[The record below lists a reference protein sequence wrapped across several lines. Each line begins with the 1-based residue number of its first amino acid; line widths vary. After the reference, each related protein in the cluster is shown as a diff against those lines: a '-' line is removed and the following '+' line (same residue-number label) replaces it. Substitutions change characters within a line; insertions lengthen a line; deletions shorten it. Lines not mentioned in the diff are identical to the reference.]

1 MKDENGREKNGIISI
16 SDSKELIDELTI
28 KKEDLRGAL
37 YSLFHHT
44 NIDAF
49 SKMAM
54 GGNVWMSRIDKMND
68 GTEVFRNADR
78 TYAFCLSAKPTEN
91 VGMWFAYGL
100 PRREA
105 IRVRFSGKALMDV
118 ITASKGRV
126 SVIPVKGDKPR
137 SKPVFGTASLQ
148 YVGYVSGGGKR
159 VHVGRLIYELNWV
172 KGEKVLRREDVMRRC
187 GSFIKRLGWQYE
199 NELRFVV
206 TLDKKIDAERIQ
218 INLRNAIEG
227 LLTYKP
233 KKNKNGSI
241 GMPSVIVGPWSGRE
255 SFVKVFREKI
265 KDLPCAWQDKIEY
278 FLSQATDDDKGLI
291 RESEYK
297 GKINLRRCDNC
308 NEETRR
314 TCKCVYCEGACK

>member
-1 MKDENGREKNGIISI
+1 MKDMIEHEKPGTISI
-16 SDSKELIDELTI
+16 RDSKELIDKLKI

-49 SKMAM
+49 SKMAT

-68 GTEVFRNADR
+68 GTEVFRKADR

-100 PRREA
+100 PRQGA

-126 SVIPVKGDKPR
+126 SVFPVKDDKVQE
-137 SKPVFGTASLQ
+137 KPVSGTASLQ
-148 YVGYVSGGGKR
+148 YVGYVSGGGER
-159 VHVGRLIYELNWV
+159 VHVGKLIYDLNWG
-172 KGEKVLRREDVMRRC
+172 KSKKALRRKYVMDNC

-199 NELRFVV
+199 NEIRFVV

-218 INLRNAIEG
+218 IDLRNAIEC

-233 KKNKNGSI
+233 KQNKNGSI

-255 SFVKVFREKI
+255 AFVKVFQEKL
-265 KDLPCAWQDKIEY
+265 KGLPCAWQDKIEY
-278 FLSQATDDDKGLI
+278 FLSRATDDGKGLI

-297 GKINLRRCDNC
+297 GKVRLGHCNRCDKKTKC
-308 NEETRR
+308 
-314 TCKCVYCEGACK
+314 TCEYYEGEPK

>member
-1 MKDENGREKNGIISI
+1 MNDTVVQENGITQIG
-16 SDSKELIDELTI
+16 DFKELIDKLKI
-28 KKEDLRGAL
+28 KKEDLHGAL

-49 SKMAM
+49 SKIVT
-54 GGNVWMSRIDKMND
+54 GGNVWLSRIDKMND
-68 GTEVFRNADR
+68 GTEVFKKADR

-91 VGMWFAYGL
+91 VGMWIAYGL

-126 SVIPVKGDKPR
+126 SVIPVKKGIPQ
-137 SKPVFGTASLQ
+137 SKPVFGTVSLQ
-148 YVGYVSGGGKR
+148 YVGYVSRSGQR
-159 VHVGRLIYELNWV
+159 VHTGRVIYELKELNRG
-172 KGEKVLRREDVMRRC
+172 KEEKTLRRKDVMDCC

-206 TLDKKIDAERIQ
+206 TLDKPIDAEKVQ
-218 INLRNAIEG
+218 VDLSNAIEG

-241 GMPSVIVGPWSGRE
+241 GMPSVIVGPWSVRE
-255 SFVKVFREKI
+255 AFVKLFREKI

-278 FLSQATDDDKGLI
+278 FLSQVTDDDEGLV

-297 GKINLRRCDNC
+297 GNVKLGRCNGCDKKSEC
-308 NEETRR
+308 
-314 TCKCVYCEGACK
+314 TCEYREGDPQ

>member
-1 MKDENGREKNGIISI
+1 MNDNVKNENGITPI
-16 SDSKELIDELTI
+16 SDFKELIDELMI
-28 KKEDLRGAL
+28 KKDDLRGAL

-49 SKMAM
+49 SKIVT

-68 GTEVFRNADR
+68 ETEVFRNADR
-78 TYAFCLSAKPTEN
+78 TYAFCLSAKPSEN
-91 VGMWFAYGL
+91 VGMWIAYGL

-118 ITASKGRV
+118 VTASKGRV
-126 SVIPVKGDKPR
+126 SVIPVKKDKPQ
-137 SKPVFGTASLQ
+137 SKSVSGTASLQ
-148 YVGYVSGGGKR
+148 YVGYVSRGGKR
-159 VHVGRLIYELNWV
+159 VHVGREIYELNWV
-172 KGEKVLRREDVMRRC
+172 KGEKALRREDVMNRC
-187 GSFIKRLGWQYE
+187 GSLIKRLGWQYE

-206 TLDKKIDAERIQ
+206 TLDKKIDAERVQ
-218 INLRNAIEG
+218 IDLRNAIEG

-255 SFVKVFREKI
+255 SFVKIFREKL
-265 KDLPCAWQDKIEY
+265 KGLTCVWQDKIEY
-278 FLSQATDDDKGLI
+278 FLSQVTEDDKGLI

-297 GKINLRRCDNC
+297 GKINLGRCNRCDEKTKC
-308 NEETRR
+308 
-314 TCKCVYCEGACK
+314 TCDYYREGDPK